1 MTDASVTSLSADRD
15 SDVILSVRRDCFMF
29 ANVSQLC
36 SRRTPFVLLSRNS
49 LSNRLL
55 CKPCSLPIF
64 HKAPTQKL
72 LFRPYSQFP
81 PTPAQPQKPKDDATP
96 AKTTREN
103 IYTIPNLLT
112 ISRILA
118 CPVLGWS
125 IVEGNFVLASS
136 LLLYAGL
143 TDFVRM
149 FLDLLCSALWGA
161 KPALF

>member
-1 MTDASVTSLSADRD
+1 
-15 SDVILSVRRDCFMF
+15 MF

-55 CKPCSLPIF
+55 CKSRSLPIF
-64 HKAPTQKL
+64 LGYKAPAQKL

-81 PTPAQPQKPKDDATP
+81 PTPAQPPGSPQKPKDDTTP

-161 KPALF
+161 KPAL